1 MTERSG
7 GSLLTEWAHR
17 GLAALGAARAE
28 IDALNVY
35 PVPDGDTGTNLYL
48 TLEAACAAWTRPSR
62 RSRPRGG
69 TRGGRRTRS
78 PAARCSA
85 PAATPASS

>member
-17 GLAALGAARAE
+17 GLDALGAARAE
-28 IDALNVY
+28 IDALNVF

-48 TLEAACAAWTRPSR
+48 TQEAACAAMDAAVAAQPPEGWTSR
-62 RSRPRGG
+62 RSG
-69 TRGGRRTRS
+69 TRSRT
-78 PAARCSA
+78 ARCWA
-85 PAATPASS
+85 PGATPASS